1 MHPYFT
7 SVVNIS
13 ETKWKN
19 ILHRGLRFVFIDYK
33 SSYEQ
38 LLTKADM
45 CSVGI
50 LREKAVICEMYKCL
64 HGLGPWYMR
73 EIFTA
78 TGIVTRK
85 GLQFEQ
91 PRVNQSTYG
100 LDSLRNQGPNLW
112 NKLPLQ
118 VKASANRDSL
128 KSNLA
133 NYEGTLCRCAMY
145 R

>member
-1 MHPYFT
+1 M
-7 SVVNIS
+7 
-13 ETKWKN
+13 EK
-19 ILHRGLRFVFIDYK
+19 ILHRGLRFVFNDYE

-38 LLTKADM
+38 LLAIAVM
-45 CSVGI
+45 CSIEI
-50 LREKAVICEMYKCL
+50 LREKAVICKMYKCL
-64 HGLGPWYMR
+64 HDLGPWYMR

-78 TGIVTRK
+78 TGVETRK

-100 LDSLRNQGPNLW
+100 LHSLRYQGPKLW

-118 VKASANRDSL
+118 VKTAANLDSL

-133 NYEGTLCRCAMY
+133 NYEGTPCRCAMC
-145 R
+145 RK